1 MELGSNMA
9 ISLNTADTHIVLTA
23 LQIYR
28 EKELEEPENEWRLHQ
43 IERLIKSYTRSFKAL
58 ARLDSI

>member
-1 MELGSNMA
+1 MA

-28 EKELEEPENEWRLHQ
+28 EQELEAPENEWRLHQ
-43 IERLIKSYTRSFKAL
+43 IERLIKSYKRSFAAL
-58 ARLDSI
+58 SRLDKI

>member
-1 MELGSNMA
+1 MA

-28 EKELEEPENEWRLHQ
+28 EQELEGPENEWRLQQ
-43 IERLIKSYTRSFKAL
+43 IERLIKSYKRSFAAL
-58 ARLDSI
+58 SRLDTI